1 MGGSGEGAMP
11 LIKKLSRVGNS
22 SAVVIDK
29 PLLKQIDL
37 EPDGEVEI
45 SVERDRIV
53 IRPHRYATDDE
64 VRAAGAKVLRERRR
78 LMERLAK

>member
-1 MGGSGEGAMP
+1 MGGGGEGAMP

-45 SVERDRIV
+45 SVDRDQIV
-53 IRPHRYATDDE
+53 IRPHRYAADDE